1 MPDVVTEIADFYL
14 AHKNYFGRENLEEAI
29 RDHIRFNTITVLKDE
44 KGISG
49 IMRFNMHGD
58 CCHVL
63 DLIVRKDLERR
74 NMIRLIAI
82 HSWAKFPYA
91 NYYRF
96 ERKRKYPYRNPVAH
110 RLTQLLK
117 EK

>member
-1 MPDVVTEIADFYL
+1 MPDAVTEIADFYL
-14 AHKNYFGRENLEEAI
+14 KYKTYFCREALEEAI
-29 RDHIRFNTITVLKDE
+29 RKHIEYGTITVLKDE
-44 KGISG
+44 NGISG

-63 DLIVRKDLERR
+63 DLIIRKDLERR
-74 NMIRLIAI
+74 QMIKLIAI
-82 HSWAKFPYA
+82 HSWAKFPHA
-91 NYYRF
+91 NFYRF
-96 ERKRKYPYRNPVAH
+96 ERKRKYPFRDPVAH